1 MCSHVHDSQNGARAY
16 LGKLD
21 TYITLHTVI
30 PYHHTTG
37 THRSRAND
45 TALLCR
51 MNKIC
56 LMKKCFTSWTDQTF
70 RLLQSSCMARPYSLL
85 FSYKQCCPTTSE
97 QSSGRSCR
105 SWGIAEQRRR
115 LWGRCYNPR
124 PNQQTEYLTQTHV
137 KHRKKYSCPHE
148 TQQEVLTVVLGP
160 PPKVATTNDIVK
172 DEADKDPGYKVERC
186 RGRHLTRTPKDDRE
200 IDILEHIQSKLFG

>member
-1 MCSHVHDSQNGARAY
+1 MNSKKKRKRSILQLPLKRQSRASIIKRRDKNINDSHYDVFTHIHDSQNGARAY
-16 LGKLD
+16 RGKLD

-37 THRSRAND
+37 THRSRADD

-97 QSSGRSCR
+97 QSSGRSCH
-105 SWGIAEQRRR
+105 SWGIAEQRRQ
-115 LWGRCYNPR
+115 L
-124 PNQQTEYLTQTHV
+124 
-137 KHRKKYSCPHE
+137 
-148 TQQEVLTVVLGP
+148 
-160 PPKVATTNDIVK
+160 
-172 DEADKDPGYKVERC
+172 
-186 RGRHLTRTPKDDRE
+186 
-200 IDILEHIQSKLFG
+200 